1 MRLWANYLRNVLFV
15 NLISKTT
22 DIVEFHTLGKY
33 LDKSFVPG
41 KKCCCNVS
49 GDENVM

>member
-1 MRLWANYLRNVLFV
+1 MRLWANYLRNVWFV

-33 LDKSFVPG
+33 LDNSFVSE
-41 KKCCCNVS
+41 KNVI
-49 GDENVM
+49 VMLMVMKM